1 MSYDVITPTKYSFSP
16 SIEKFNEA
24 CAILGHIG
32 IFQLRKRSC
41 LLVVFPTG
49 ASCAFNPSEKKF
61 IRSSGSLKCCLFPT
75 SRSEYPKIWCWRT
88 WKVYVC
94 PTTPPKKKNNL
105 PVLVS
110 SLLHWQIFLRSWW
123 SRCLRQH
130 LENGLAHLAAR
141 TPKRCGLL
149 FQTQGCDNKLGTNH
163 GNVLR
168 IEIPRTYAKVYCVL
182 ERIMQG
188 LLSNG
193 TLTTANLP
201 TKSECMS
208 IDWAPLHANKRK
220 NVLNK

>member
-94 PTTPPKKKNNL
+94 PTTPPKKKTTFQCWSVHSSIGRSSCDRGDRGACASTWRMVSRTLRRGPQKDVAFCFKHKDVTTNL
-105 PVLVS
+105 
-110 SLLHWQIFLRSWW
+110 
-123 SRCLRQH
+123 
-130 LENGLAHLAAR
+130 G
-141 TPKRCGLL
+141 
-149 FQTQGCDNKLGTNH
+149 QTMEMC
-163 GNVLR
+163 
-168 IEIPRTYAKVYCVL
+168 CVL
-182 ERIMQG
+182 KFPAHMPR
-188 LLSNG
+188 
-193 TLTTANLP
+193 
-201 TKSECMS
+201 S
-208 IDWAPLHANKRK
+208 IAC
-220 NVLNK
+220 